1 MKPHVSPFDRYL
13 ELAISTGATVGALI
27 SATFLIYSYLLNS
40 RAQVETQMPKILL
53 QVRNG
58 ETRLI
63 DTGPL
68 VHMTHI
74 HYRNIGTVECV
85 ELAMFAA
92 LVRDNERIDIPHLF
106 RETMNLQIED
116 QRD

>member
-40 RAQVETQMPKILL
+40 RAQVETQMPKIL
-53 QVRNG
+53 
-58 ETRLI
+58 LI